1 MAGKAQGPGGGVT
14 QAGELSMKRG
24 ADRGALEPY
33 LTQILFY
40 LCVLWVRAKVLIE
53 TSQAPDTPP
62 SIQLLLAFQL
72 SPCCSLLSLVFLPP
86 GSLPPCS

>member
-1 MAGKAQGPGGGVT
+1 
-14 QAGELSMKRG
+14 MKRG
-24 ADRGALEPY
+24 ADRGALELY

-40 LCVLWVRAKVLIE
+40 LCVLWVSAKVLIE

-72 SPCCSLLSLVFLPP
+72 TPCCSLLSLEFLPP
-86 GSLPPCS
+86 GSLPHLS